1 MLTGSDSFFD
11 SWTGSGIRRKWRR
24 RPRSLGSHSW
34 LRTATTRLM
43 IGIGPLASMLVLIAW
58 LRLEWN
64 WGYSHV
70 MVVLEPFA
78 FRWKGIFT
86 QLMKAWVTDR
96 SLLAIPW
103 LGTLMF
109 RYYIQVCTLVSHLG
123 MYLYTYDTYIYIY
136 IYVLMDIYACTYA
149 KRMCVYIYIYIYIC
163 IWEHTFI
170 YVCIYIK
177 RLSIQ
182 ML

>member
-1 MLTGSDSFFD
+1 
-11 SWTGSGIRRKWRR
+11 
-24 RPRSLGSHSW
+24 
-34 LRTATTRLM
+34 
-43 IGIGPLASMLVLIAW
+43 
-58 LRLEWN
+58 
-64 WGYSHV
+64 

-149 KRMCVYIYIYIYIC
+149 KRMCVYIYIYTYVYGSIHSSMCVYIYKTSLYTDVVRR
-163 IWEHTFI
+163 EKEKEREREREREGGRK
-170 YVCIYIK
+170 K
-177 RLSIQ
+177 REGESP
-182 ML
+182 